1 LSLSLSEKLR
11 DDSKYIWKKI
21 LSHPFVLELYRG
33 TLPLDKFKFYVKQ
46 DYNYLIG
53 SMRAFSLLAS
63 KSSYEISRLALEL
76 AYADATVEMEN
87 YVRLLKR
94 LGLSLEEVLKEE
106 PAPTNVAYTNFLIST
121 CALGNPLECLVALL
135 PCFWSYQV
143 IAEAHKD
150 LLRENSVEV
159 YVDWASV
166 YLSDDYKDIV
176 RKMREAVDRLWDG
189 KEYDVLKRI
198 FIVASRYEYMFWD
211 MAYKMESWPV

>member
-1 LSLSLSEKLR
+1 LSLSEKLR

>member
-1 LSLSLSEKLR
+1 MSLSLSEKLR

-143 IAEAHKD
+143 IAEKHKD
-150 LLRENSVEV
+150 LLKENSVEV